1 MRFVVGC
8 DYLRESWVQ
17 FYGTMGVERDWS
29 EKGEEGRQS
38 VAGCRTGVEGSLS
51 LDMDILLSLP
61 SPEKLYYNIVIA
73 MHCCIIALLQF
84 PARARVRCLNIQL
97 PTYIPHPSI
106 HPLNASGLRDSKED
120 PVCRSRKVTYYVPLE
135 SDHSEPPCHCLSCLR
150 ASRQEKK
157 TNKTKQAVV
166 NG

>member
-61 SPEKLYYNIVIA
+61 FPRKPNCNIMIA
-73 MHCCIIALLQF
+73 MHCCIAAIPCPCPCPCPMSKHSTAYLHPAPVYLF
-84 PARARVRCLNIQL
+84 PQRIGTPGFKRG
-97 PTYIPHPSI
+97 P
-106 HPLNASGLRDSKED
+106 GL
-120 PVCRSRKVTYYVPLE
+120 
-135 SDHSEPPCHCLSCLR
+135 SEPEGYILCTSGKR
-150 ASRQEKK
+150 S
-157 TNKTKQAVV
+157 
-166 NG
+166 